1 MGGKAKHS
9 QCCMKATPDRR
20 IPEPGSIRPALH
32 KVSPPGLFRGS
43 RSDAGRFSDLALD
56 CRNKSGNDD
65 RKEGSFDGARPGL
78 APLFLV
84 PDRNHSQA
92 SPSDLFRGAMRDAR
106 RFSDLVLDCR
116 RYDGPKD
123 KVCSNAFQQYV
134 FFLAK

>member
-1 MGGKAKHS
+1 MIRRYVAFSPIPERGHPLLTGDVRSGWKSEALAML
-9 QCCMKATPDRR
+9 MKATPDRR

-43 RSDAGRFSDLALD
+43 KSDARRFLDLALD

-84 PDRNHSQA
+84 PDRNHFQA
-92 SPSDLFRGAMRDAR
+92 SSRTGVCLSRD
-106 RFSDLVLDCR
+106 
-116 RYDGPKD
+116 P
-123 KVCSNAFQQYV
+123 
-134 FFLAK
+134 

>member
-1 MGGKAKHS
+1 M
-9 QCCMKATPDRR
+9 
-20 IPEPGSIRPALH
+20 PEPGSIGPTLH
-32 KVSPPGLFRGS
+32 KASPLGLFRGGQERCGQVFGPGS
-43 RSDAGRFSDLALD
+43 D